1 MAIRLESQ
9 LDSWPGMAIC
19 TRGPG
24 PRRVWHPSGA
34 GLEID
39 PWVHP
44 NPPRDQDGCG
54 CQFAPTGAHR
64 ARQPKTHLIEFLTF
78 LPKPAGTRNLP
89 GAGAV

>member
-19 TRGPG
+19 TR
-24 PRRVWHPSGA
+24 RVRVWKLTRGCTRTRPGVKTGA
-34 GLEID
+34 GANS
-39 PWVHP
+39 HP
-44 NPPRDQDGCG
+44 QVPIGP
-54 CQFAPTGAHR
+54 
-64 ARQPKTHLIEFLTF
+64 RQPKTHLIEFLTF